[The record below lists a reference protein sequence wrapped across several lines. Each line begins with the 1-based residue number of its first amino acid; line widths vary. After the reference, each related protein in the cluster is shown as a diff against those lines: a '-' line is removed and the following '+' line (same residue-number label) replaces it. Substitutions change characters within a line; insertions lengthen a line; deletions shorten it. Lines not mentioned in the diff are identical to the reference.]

1 MEFSILAIDP
11 YCLHFGESIRLLST
25 KHIFFVMILIMV
37 MFGLEGGDFSSY

>member
-11 YCLHFGESIRLLST
+11 YCLQFGESIYLLST